1 MWSHEKTINHS
12 ILPHELKQN
21 TKQVVMFEGLKV
33 AHKQFTLEWQ
43 RNTTYRY
50 VWWTQLALWFL
61 VVGCTSRAHTQYKWM
76 LAIDWEAKI
85 KKAVAAIIMLAT
97 DKINGSIKLIQ
108 ELRGK
113 INHRG
118 LNDFCFSLMHA
129 WACAKSI
136 QMKHSDENTAMSY
149 RYMNRAM

>member
-1 MWSHEKTINHS
+1 MIKHS
-12 ILPHELKQN
+12 TLPHELKQN
-21 TKQVVMFEGLKV
+21 TKQVVIFEGLKV

-50 VWWTQLALWFL
+50 VWWTRLALWFL
-61 VVGCTSRAHTQYKWM
+61 VVGCTSRAQCKRR
-76 LAIDWEAKI
+76 LAIDWEATI
-85 KKAVAAIIMLAT
+85 KKAVAVIIMLAT
-97 DKINGSIKLIQ
+97 DKINGSIKVIQ

-129 WACAKSI
+129 
-136 QMKHSDENTAMSY
+136 
-149 RYMNRAM
+149 